1 MVVLMVAGG
10 ATMLPTSLFDP
21 VRPMPA
27 SIAAE
32 MAEAPFRGDHYYA
45 LFATGIVLFLFTLM
59 FNMVAEYI
67 SNKYRQVGAATL

>member
-10 ATMLPTSLFDP
+10 ATLIPSSLFDP

-32 MAEAPFRGDHYYA
+32 MAEAPFRGEHYYA
-45 LFATGIVLFLFTLM
+45 LFATGIVLFLFTLA
-59 FNMVAEYI
+59 FNLVADHI
-67 SNKYRQVGAATL
+67 AHKYRQVGAATL